1 MSNNFVEVLRDIVSS
16 VFGTAACVYTGQPFD
31 TIKVRLQ
38 CVPSDAQGGAL
49 KCFVNTIQNEGVV
62 ALWRG
67 SIPAFTGQLG
77 ENMMAFGVNGFLNRI
92 FKQHGISDDS
102 MARNYISGSVTGL
115 CTAFILCPAD
125 VIKCRAQLNRFSGGN
140 GNVREIISKILDT
153 KGLRGLYTG
162 FGCQIAR
169 DIPFYCFFFGSYN
182 FSCKLIRSNFPG
194 TPDSVVY
201 FTSGGIAG
209 QVAWAASL
217 PFDTIKSIVQTQ
229 TEDIP
234 VRAVIR
240 NIIDR
245 VGYHGLYNGLGV
257 VLIRAFPANAALFLG
272 YEVARNILRM

>member
-102 MARNYISGSVTGL
+102 MARNYISGSSYDR
-115 CTAFILCPAD
+115 FRRPH
-125 VIKCRAQLNRFSGGN
+125 KCGIPTMIRFVPLHRFGDWFMH
-140 GNVREIISKILDT
+140 R
-153 KGLRGLYTG
+153 LYSMS
-162 FGCQIAR
+162 R
-169 DIPFYCFFFGSYN
+169 
-182 FSCKLIRSNFPG
+182 
-194 TPDSVVY
+194 
-201 FTSGGIAG
+201 
-209 QVAWAASL
+209 
-217 PFDTIKSIVQTQ
+217 
-229 TEDIP
+229 
-234 VRAVIR
+234 
-240 NIIDR
+240 
-245 VGYHGLYNGLGV
+245 
-257 VLIRAFPANAALFLG
+257 
-272 YEVARNILRM
+272 